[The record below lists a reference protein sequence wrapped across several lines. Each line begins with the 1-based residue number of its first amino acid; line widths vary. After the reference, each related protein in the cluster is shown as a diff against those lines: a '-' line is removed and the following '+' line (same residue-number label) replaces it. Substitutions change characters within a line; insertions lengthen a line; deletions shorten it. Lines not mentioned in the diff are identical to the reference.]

1 MGSHRIQFGKG
12 FGDLARESRVQAL
25 GLVNSD
31 EFLEFACGIRLNAR
45 PFRFEHRTVHLS
57 LGPHLAVAGSCRR
70 RSAGQDDRRTGQQQG
85 PGRRARADKAL
96 RDAGRRGNAVVDVE
110 NRCPSVIAEGF
121 KFDPVDAA
129 PPPSSQGQLNLPAPH
144 PAEGARG

>member
-1 MGSHRIQFGKG
+1 MARRRRSSTRGPESLKTQFGVRVGSHRIQFGKG

-45 PFRFEHRTVHLS
+45 PFRFEHRTVHLP

-70 RSAGQDDRRTGQQQG
+70 RSAGQDDRRTGQ
-85 PGRRARADKAL
+85 
-96 RDAGRRGNAVVDVE
+96 
-110 NRCPSVIAEGF
+110 
-121 KFDPVDAA
+121 
-129 PPPSSQGQLNLPAPH
+129 
-144 PAEGARG
+144 